1 VPKRQSYRKGSKKK
15 PQRKKF
21 LIVVE
26 GVVTECDYMNA
37 IRRSL
42 RLSSV
47 TIEIATGYTDPVGI
61 VNSAK
66 KLRKS
71 AFKSDPYDEVWC
83 VFDVEA
89 KVTQQARHGLAE
101 AIDSAKRSKIS
112 VAISNPCF
120 EIWLLWH
127 KESREGYTTSDVA
140 QRRCQEIGITDA
152 DDGKDIQDVDNL
164 VLNHYEAAKERASNM
179 EAAHDRN
186 LAATPEVRNPSS
198 GVFKLVDAI
207 FAAFPPRK

>member
-1 VPKRQSYRKGSKKK
+1 MPKGTRYRAGSNKK
-15 PQRKKF
+15 PQREKF

-26 GVVTECDYMNA
+26 GVVTECEYVNA

-47 TIEIATGYTDPVGI
+47 TVRVETGHTDPIGI
-61 VNSAK
+61 VESAK

-71 AFKSDPYDEVWC
+71 ASKYDRYDEVWC

-89 KVTQQARHGLAE
+89 KVTQQARYGLPE
-101 AIDSAKRSKIS
+101 AIDSARRSNIS

-127 KESREGYTTSDVA
+127 KESREGYTTSDDA
-140 QRRCQEIGITDA
+140 QQRCKQIGITDPQA
-152 DDGKDIQDVDNL
+152 GKHIQNVDDLIESD
-164 VLNHYEAAKERASNM
+164 YETARERAVKVDAGH
-179 EAAHDRN
+179 ERN
-186 LAATPEVRNPSS
+186 NTSTPEGRNPSS
-198 GVFKLVDAI
+198 GVYQLIEAI
-207 FAAFPPRK
+207 FAAFKQVE

>member
-1 VPKRQSYRKGSKKK
+1 MPRQSRYKKESAKK
-15 PQRKKF
+15 PQRKRI

-26 GVVTECDYMNA
+26 GVVTEYDYINA

-47 TIEIATGYTDPVGI
+47 TLRIETGHTDPVGI

-66 KLRKS
+66 KLRKF
-71 AFKSDPYDEVWC
+71 ALKNDPYDEVWC

-101 AIDSAKRSKIS
+101 AIDSARRSKIS

-127 KESREGYTTSDVA
+127 RESREGYTTSDVA
-140 QRRCQEIGITDA
+140 QKRCQEIGITDA
-152 DDGKDIQDVDNL
+152 DDGKHIQDVDSL
-164 VLNHYEAAKERASNM
+164 VKNDYRTAKERASHV
-179 EAAHDRN
+179 EALHDRN
-186 LAATPEVRNPSS
+186 QTATPEDRNPSS
-198 GVFKLVDAI
+198 GVYKLVDSV
-207 FAAFPPRK
+207 FAAFDPAM